1 MKRSAPL
8 FFLGAL
14 LGLATAVAGPAAAA
28 EPSIANDE
36 IGVLRLFDEFVS
48 SGAAASRCA
57 SPDDMAAARF
67 LSNFQWVSTHA
78 TREIGRQLPT
88 SSSEEVVAE
97 LARRS
102 KTIKDQTHALV
113 RAEGCEAEKV
123 QDLVKRF
130 AIQASW
136 KREG

>member
-1 MKRSAPL
+1 MIRM
-8 FFLGAL
+8 AL
-14 LGLATAVAGPAAAA
+14 RLAVVAGVLLSPCVANTAT
-28 EPSIANDE
+28 PVQNDE

-57 SPDDMAAARF
+57 LPDDYAAARF

-78 TREIGRQLPT
+78 SREIGRQLPD
-88 SSSEEVVAE
+88 SSDSEVAAE

-102 KTIKDQTHALV
+102 REVKDRTHALV
-113 RAEGCEAEKV
+113 KAEGCEAEKV
-123 QDLVKRF
+123 QELVRRF

-136 KREG
+136 QREG